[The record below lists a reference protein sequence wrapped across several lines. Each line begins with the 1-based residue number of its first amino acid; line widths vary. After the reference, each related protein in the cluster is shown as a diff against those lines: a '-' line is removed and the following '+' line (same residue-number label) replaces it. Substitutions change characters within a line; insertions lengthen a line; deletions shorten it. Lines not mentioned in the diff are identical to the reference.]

1 LSVLNLSATRVWF
14 KVHRFLSRLLLGL
27 WSKEVSE
34 IQCLTKSPSRGL
46 HEQACI
52 IVNNFSDTQT
62 DKAPGNPRAAIC
74 VQKISARRVLQFTPL
89 NAASCVLHRPTCRV
103 IHRLQLFCLTASI
116 LTSQSRFGL
125 RLPLAQKEQKD
136 FQLSR
141 RPVFQGSSSLAT
153 GTSLVSEDRQ
163 GQVARYPP
171 HARHHTR
178 R

>member
-1 LSVLNLSATRVWF
+1 
-14 KVHRFLSRLLLGL
+14 
-27 WSKEVSE
+27 
-34 IQCLTKSPSRGL
+34 
-46 HEQACI
+46 
-52 IVNNFSDTQT
+52 
-62 DKAPGNPRAAIC
+62 
-74 VQKISARRVLQFTPL
+74 
-89 NAASCVLHRPTCRV
+89 V

-125 RLPLAQKEQKD
+125 RLPLAQRQKD

-171 HARHHTR
+171 HARHHTEGETR
-178 R
+178 SRSWGSDTAAQPVEQRAGSCKLAINLFNRTCTLCLFGATEVTPLFCFPYDLFYVELSQFENSTSRALLFLVMILPQVHLRKPCYDFYFL